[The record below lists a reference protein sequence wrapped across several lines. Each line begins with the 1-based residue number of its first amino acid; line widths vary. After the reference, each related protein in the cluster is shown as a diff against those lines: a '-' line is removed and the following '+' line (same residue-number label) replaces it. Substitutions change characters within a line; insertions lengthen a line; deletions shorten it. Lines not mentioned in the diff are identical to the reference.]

1 VTRRSATALLAWWV
15 LLALAT
21 HSVVRYRWWLVAG
34 YVVVAAV
41 VVGLALTGPD
51 DRSPDRDGGPAP
63 ARRRAGGVAAVA
75 GVLVLVAVTHLAL
88 VPFTYVSPATLL
100 VLRGVLAAA
109 AVVAAVLLLLPRRGT
124 GAAALAV
131 AVAASAATSA
141 TVVVAD
147 PAPRIDVWVILQQAA
162 DGMAQGRSMYAQVWR
177 GSPGITDAFAYLPW
191 TAVLT
196 APGRW
201 LAGDVRWALATLVV
215 VTALLVAA
223 TGRWRR
229 PALGAAALLLLAPG
243 TSTLVEQ
250 AWTEPTVLVGLAAW
264 ALLVSR
270 DRAWWAVVPL
280 AVALASKQHVVLL
293 LPLVAVWPRFGLRR
307 TAVAVVGAGLLVAP
321 WLVAGLPDFLHD
333 TVSTMLDLPP
343 LRFADTLYTALLNET
358 GVQLPF
364 AVVGLLIGGVL
375 VLAVVRLRRHPV
387 GLPGLLTWCA
397 AVLLVANLVNKQAFY
412 NQYWLVGGLL
422 LTAVA
427 ARAALAPEPVPGVAA
442 GVTPSRRPRRPGR
455 RAGGAAAA
463 PGAPSPSA
471 R

>member
-34 YVVVAAV
+34 YVAVAGVVVA
-41 VVGLALTGPD
+41 LALTGPD
-51 DRSPDRDGGPAP
+51 DRRGDRAGE
-63 ARRRAGGVAAVA
+63 RRRSGGVLAVS
-75 GVLVLVAVTHLAL
+75 GVLGLVAATHLAL

-100 VLRGVLAAA
+100 AVRVVLAAA
-109 AVVAAVLLLLPRRGT
+109 ALVAAVLLLVPRRGT
-124 GAAALAV
+124 GAAALGV
-131 AVAASAATSA
+131 ALAASAAASA

-162 DGMAQGRSMYAQVWR
+162 DGIAQGRSMYAQVWR

-307 TAVAVVGAGLLVAP
+307 TAVAVGGAGLLVAP
-321 WLVAGLPDFLHD
+321 WLVAGLRDFLHD

-427 ARAALAPEPVPGVAA
+427 ARAALAPAVPSPGVAA
-442 GVTPSRRPRRPGR
+442 GVTSSRGPRRPGR